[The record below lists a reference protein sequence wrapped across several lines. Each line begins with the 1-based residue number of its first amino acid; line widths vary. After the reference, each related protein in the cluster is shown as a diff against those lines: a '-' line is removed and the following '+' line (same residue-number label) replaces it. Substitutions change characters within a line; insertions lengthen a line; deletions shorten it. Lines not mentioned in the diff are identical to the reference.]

1 MPQLVG
7 LHRTVSFARRK
18 RVAGGSFDVTQL
30 MGLQWTVSSVRW
42 RGAALRSIFDELE
55 SYEIDEAG
63 GSSACWCALDSLV
76 RAMKDGMGEFPWV
89 ETGVGSLVIHIGRV
103 AHVPK
108 GLTGSFYT
116 RPTSISAYCTVLCV
130 ATPCVTALL
139 VDLPMCSCLWCSCG
153 LTETNRA

>member
-7 LHRTVSFARRK
+7 LQRTVSIARRK

-42 RGAALRSIFDELE
+42 RSAALRSIFDELE
-55 SYEIDEAG
+55 SAYEIDEAG
-63 GSSACWCALDSLV
+63 GSSACWCAVDSLV
-76 RAMKDGMGEFPWV
+76 RAMKDGMGESPWV

-116 RPTSISAYCTVLCV
+116 RPTSMSAYCTVLCV

-153 LTETNRA
+153 LTETN